1 MNDGLPLVIAGASY
15 AGLQLAASARESGY
29 AGRIVMVGD
38 ESQLPYQRPPLSKG
52 LLTGKT
58 TVEKLPLRS
67 EAFYRENN
75 IEVLLNQRVARIEP
89 HARRVQL
96 ADGRALEYSWL
107 ALATGARCRALDVPG
122 AGLEGVHML
131 RTLDDGLRLAEQAR
145 RVQTACVIGG
155 GFIGLEVA
163 SALRGSGIQVT
174 LVEAC
179 PRLLARNVSPLM
191 SDYVL
196 QAHRARGVRIEL
208 GRGVRA
214 LQGSNGRIA
223 AVELADGTRVE
234 CELVVVGIG
243 VLPNAELA
251 AAAGIAVDN
260 GILVDAFGRTSMER
274 ILAAGDVANMQ
285 LPSWGPEGAGGRY
298 RLESV
303 QAANDMA
310 KACAS
315 LVAGQPKACAA
326 VPWFWSDQFDLKFQM
341 AGLPHP
347 TDEIVLRGSMD
358 RNRFSLFY
366 LRGGHVAAVHTVNRP
381 ADHMLGRRLIAS
393 NARLLPQ
400 QAADEEFDLK
410 SILPAPGSA
419 TGAAVRPNA
428 SPIA

>member
-1 MNDGLPLVIAGASY
+1 MSDSLPLVIAGASY
-15 AGLQLAASARESGY
+15 AGLQLAASARELGY
-29 AGRIVMVGD
+29 AGRIVMLGE
-38 ESQLPYQRPPLSKG
+38 ESHLPYQRPPLSKS

-67 EAFYRENN
+67 EAFYIENR
-75 IEVLLNQRVARIEP
+75 IEILRNQRVARIEP
-89 HARRVQL
+89 DARRVLL
-96 ADGRALEYSWL
+96 ADGRDLEYSWL
-107 ALATGARCRALDVPG
+107 ALTTGARCRPLDVPG

-131 RTLDDGLRLAEQAR
+131 RTLDDGLRLAEQAT
-145 RVQTACVIGG
+145 RVKSACVIGG

-163 SALRGSGIQVT
+163 SALRGNGMQVT
-174 LVEAC
+174 VVEAC
-179 PRLLARNVSPLM
+179 PRLLARNVPPRM

-196 QAHRARGVRIEL
+196 EAHRARGVRVEL

-214 LQGSNGRIA
+214 LQGSHGRVA
-223 AVELADGTRVE
+223 AVELADGTRIE
-234 CELVVVGIG
+234 CELVVAGIG

-260 GILVDAFGRTSMER
+260 GILVDAFGRTSIER

-347 TDEIVLRGSMD
+347 ADEIVLRGSMD
-358 RNRFSLFY
+358 RNKFSLFY

-381 ADHMLGRRLIAS
+381 AEHMLGRRLVAA
-393 NARLLPQ
+393 NARLLPR

-410 SILPAPGSA
+410 SVLPAP
-419 TGAAVRPNA
+419 AARPDA